1 VIAAWKLPL
10 IVSAI
15 ATSIVTGFYLG
26 GPGLGMAIGG
36 LAAASLVVMAIR
48 NPPRPAIVPCEAGDG
63 RERLVL
69 VLAGESEDE
78 AAVSAASD
86 LARDGGADEVLVLA
100 PLRQR
105 FLDRWA
111 CDTDRARERAQ
122 DRLVFVLATLAKA
135 GVDAT
140 ARVGDE
146 DTVQAVEDAV
156 GNYPATQVALIS
168 SDEAARE
175 GGATAAAAELSERLT
190 VPFLR
195 PAEPEMALRES
206 PAAGCSEA
214 GSRRRRRGARGRAA
228 PASAAGRRRSR

>member
-15 ATSIVTGFYLG
+15 AVAIVTGFYLG
-26 GPGLGMAIGG
+26 GPGLGMAVGG

-48 NPPRPAIVPCEAGDG
+48 NPPRPAIVPCQAGDG
-63 RERLVL
+63 RERLLL
-69 VLAGESEDE
+69 VLAEESDAEE
-78 AAVSAASD
+78 VASAASG
-86 LARDGGADEVLVLA
+86 LAEDGEADEVLVLA

-111 CDTDRARERAQ
+111 CDTDRARAQAQ
-122 DRLVFVLATLAKA
+122 DRLVFTLATLAKA
-135 GVDAT
+135 GVEAR

-146 DTVQAVEDAV
+146 DAVQAVEDAV
-156 GNYPATQVALIS
+156 GSYPATRVALVS
-168 SDEAARE
+168 GDGLAPAD
-175 GGATAAAAELSERLT
+175 GAEAAAAELRERLT

-195 PAEPEMALRES
+195 LAATGALRES

-214 GSRRRRRGARGRAA
+214 GSRRRRRRARGRAA